1 MLPSSFPTKVRE
13 MVLELADKIPAAAKG
28 VLDEI
33 ADQGMRHPILQR
45 LSKELNDRTAKVIKE
60 FSR

>member
-13 MVLELADKIPAAAKG
+13 MVLELADKIPAATKG
-28 VLDEI
+28 VLGEMV
-33 ADQGMRHPILQR
+33 DQGIRHPILHR
-45 LSKELNDRTAKVIKE
+45 LSKELNDRTAKAIRE